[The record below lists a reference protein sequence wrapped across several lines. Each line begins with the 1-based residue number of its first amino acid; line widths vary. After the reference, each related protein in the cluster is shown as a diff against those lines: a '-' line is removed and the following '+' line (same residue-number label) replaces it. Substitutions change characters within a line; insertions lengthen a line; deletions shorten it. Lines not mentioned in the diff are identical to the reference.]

1 MVVLS
6 VKNISKSYGIKKVL
20 DNISFH
26 VEYGEKIGIIGING
40 AGKSTLFRILSGK
53 TVPDTGEVFLKKG
66 CSLGYLP
73 QHTGLDSN
81 RTVWD
86 ELDTVF
92 TYLHNLEKEL
102 RSLEKKMAVKNKPEM
117 DKLMREYS
125 SKLES
130 YEKQGG
136 YEINSRISGTLKG
149 LGFSEEDYDKKI
161 STLSGGQKTRIAL
174 GKLLLQKPD
183 ILLLDEPTN
192 YLDIPSAEWLEDFLI
207 TYKGTVMVISHDRYF
222 LDRISTRTIEIE
234 NNKLNDLEG
243 SYSAFIKKKHH
254 LRQQQWKHYTN
265 QQEEI
270 NKIQQQIQQYKAWR
284 KFSQASSREK
294 MLEKTQIIERPSS
307 QPKRADISFKPRLT
321 SGRKVLKLENIS
333 LKFGDDT
340 VFSNIS
346 FSITRGERVAL
357 IGPNGIGKSSLL
369 KIIAGN
375 IKLLSGKIQLGHNV
389 IVGYYRQELE
399 NLNTENTI
407 LDEVWE
413 VVPKMKQSQLRTILG
428 SFLFSE
434 DEVFKKISKLSG
446 GEKSRVS
453 LAKLMLSGCNLLLL
467 DEPTNHLDMP
477 SKEALED
484 AILNYQGTIL
494 VVSHDRY
501 FLDRVATRVLE
512 MNSEGIADYPGNYSY
527 YKTKRQQLQN
537 QQRKEKE
544 TDKPARPKTKQRQTG
559 ATQKQAKDRLVKI
572 KVVEEEII
580 TTEDRIKEM
589 EALLCEPEIFSD
601 EKRAKEINL
610 EYNRLKKNLQA
621 LYKKWESL
629 V

>member
-1 MVVLS
+1 
-6 VKNISKSYGIKKVL
+6 
-20 DNISFH
+20 
-26 VEYGEKIGIIGING
+26 
-40 AGKSTLFRILSGK
+40 
-53 TVPDTGEVFLKKG
+53 
-66 CSLGYLP
+66 
-73 QHTGLDSN
+73 
-81 RTVWD
+81 
-86 ELDTVF
+86 
-92 TYLHNLEKEL
+92 
-102 RSLEKKMAVKNKPEM
+102 
-117 DKLMREYS
+117 
-125 SKLES
+125 
-130 YEKQGG
+130 
-136 YEINSRISGTLKG
+136 
-149 LGFSEEDYDKKI
+149 
-161 STLSGGQKTRIAL
+161 
-174 GKLLLQKPD
+174 
-183 ILLLDEPTN
+183 
-192 YLDIPSAEWLEDFLI
+192 
-207 TYKGTVMVISHDRYF
+207 
-222 LDRISTRTIEIE
+222 
-234 NNKLNDLEG
+234 
-243 SYSAFIKKKHH
+243 
-254 LRQQQWKHYTN
+254 
-265 QQEEI
+265 
-270 NKIQQQIQQYKAWR
+270 
-284 KFSQASSREK
+284 